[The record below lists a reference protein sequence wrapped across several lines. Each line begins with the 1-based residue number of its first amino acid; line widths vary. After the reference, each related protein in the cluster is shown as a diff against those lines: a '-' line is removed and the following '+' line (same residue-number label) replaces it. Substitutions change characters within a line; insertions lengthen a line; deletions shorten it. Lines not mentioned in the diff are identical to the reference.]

1 MATYKQY
8 YGIINGLLS
17 YDYNIVTFDY
27 YGCGDSDKPYHH
39 DAYNTTN
46 HHEDILAIYNKY
58 HTTTNI
64 LIGHSYGTTQ
74 IARLLSKIDNTT
86 NATSNTT
93 SNTTN
98 ATTTTSSNTTSNIK
112 VILLG
117 TAYQLPNG
125 GHPIFKLPVC
135 ILSLLSS
142 YLSSQFV
149 KVAFSSNTSDD
160 IKNISKS
167 ISGKNNMTVVKY
179 FYTQFE
185 WATSSDWE
193 ALKDIDVLILQG
205 KDDLITTEDNSSE
218 LFHFL
223 NSISSSSSSDSGN
236 SDGSGS
242 GSGDCTSNS
251 RIVYTVIDDCGHML
265 LLEKAEAV
273 TSAII
278 DFLHKKR

>member
-27 YGCGDSDKPYHH
+27 YGCGDSDKPHHHH

-58 HTTTNI
+58 HTTKNI

-74 IARLLSKIDNTT
+74 IARLLSKID
-86 NATSNTT
+86 SNTT

-98 ATTTTSSNTTSNIK
+98 TTTTNTSTTTTTTSSSNTTNTTSNTTGNIK

-223 NSISSSSSSDSGN
+223 NSSSSSSNSDNSDNSKSGN
-236 SDGSGS
+236 S
-242 GSGDCTSNS
+242 SNS
-251 RIVYTVIDDCGHML
+251 TSDRLVVIIPSIFFFM
-265 LLEKAEAV
+265 
-273 TSAII
+273 
-278 DFLHKKR
+278 